1 MLTTA
6 QLTRMRADANRL
18 LDKTATV
25 YRRTL
30 TTDSSGGQTDTYTA
44 LPGTVKCRLSSTSVK
59 SRARDMARGERIEA
73 AEGWMASLPI
83 GADVVETD
91 RLLIGALT
99 YEVVSAADPRSFE
112 VNLRLIVKRV

>member
-6 QLTRMRADANRL
+6 QLAKMRADANRL

-30 TTDSSGGQTDTYTA
+30 TDDDSGGQTATWPDAIGEYA
-44 LPGTVKCRLSSTSVK
+44 CRLSATSVK
-59 SRARDMARGERIEA
+59 SRARDMVRGGRIEA
-73 AEGWMASLPI
+73 IEAWMVSMPT
-83 GADVVETD
+83 GADVIETD
-91 RLLIGALT
+91 RLLIGEVT
-99 YEVVSAADPRSFE
+99 YEVVSAADSRSFE

>member
-6 QLTRMRADANRL
+6 QLAGMRADANRL
-18 LDKTATV
+18 LDKMATV

-30 TTDSSGGQTDTYTA
+30 TTDSSGGQADSYEA
-44 LPGTVKCRLSSTSVK
+44 QSGTVACRLSATSVK

-73 AEGWMASLPI
+73 AEGWMVSLPI
-83 GADVVETD
+83 GADVIETD

-112 VNLRLIVKRV
+112 VNLRLIVKKV

>member
-6 QLTRMRADANRL
+6 QLAGMRADANRL
-18 LDKTATV
+18 LDKMATV

-30 TTDSSGGQTDTYTA
+30 TTDSSGGQADSYTA
-44 LPGTVKCRLSSTSVK
+44 LPGTVACRLSATSVK

-73 AEGWMASLPI
+73 AEGWMVSLPI

-91 RLLIGALT
+91 RLLIGAIT
-99 YEVVSAADPRSFE
+99 YEVVSAADPRSYE